1 MVNGTGTS
9 LERAG
14 KARGYS
20 LRLLVFWTCPVAT
33 HVVERASQC
42 YSLTQPPNR
51 QMLPDIDSLALF
63 VKAAELRSLT
73 RAAESSHM
81 GLAAASR
88 RISLLEHRLKAPLL
102 ERSSKGVELTPA
114 GATLLVHAKAM
125 LLQMNQ
131 MQADMDDHG
140 AGRRGQ
146 LRIHA
151 NTSAMTEFV
160 PDDLARYTRLNPDVR
175 LIVEERWS
183 AQIVAALLAGD
194 ADVGIVVEGVSTE
207 GLEVF
212 PYRTDRLAVIVPQGH
227 PLASNEAASFIDVL
241 DYDLIA
247 LEGASSMMRLLSEQ
261 AVHFEK
267 GLRLRVQVRG
277 FEVVC
282 RVVQS
287 GLGVGLLPYQAA
299 SAMSESMGLTV
310 RPLSDEWAVRQML
323 TCIKKDRPRPLALTR
338 LLEILAS
345 ES

>member
-1 MVNGTGTS
+1 
-9 LERAG
+9 
-14 KARGYS
+14 
-20 LRLLVFWTCPVAT
+20 
-33 HVVERASQC
+33 
-42 YSLTQPPNR
+42 
-51 QMLPDIDSLALF
+51 MLPDIDSLALF

-88 RISLLEHRLKAPLL
+88 RISLLEHRLKCSLF
-102 ERSSKGVELTPA
+102 ERSPKGVELTPA

-125 LLQMNQ
+125 LLQLNQ

-146 LRIHA
+146 LRVWA
-151 NTSAMTEFV
+151 NTSTMTEFV
-160 PDDLARYTRLNPDVR
+160 PGDLARFAKLNPDVQ
-175 LIVEERWS
+175 LILEERWS
-183 AQIVAALLAGD
+183 AQIVAALLAGE
-194 ADVGIVVEGVSTE
+194 ADVGIIVEGVATD

-212 PYRTDRLAVIVPQGH
+212 PYRTDRLAVIVPQDH
-227 PLASNEAASFIDVL
+227 PLASNEAVDFVDVL

-247 LEGASSMMRLLSEQ
+247 LESGSSMMRLLAEQ
-261 AVHFEK
+261 AVHLEK

-299 SAMSESMGLTV
+299 SVMSQSMGLTV
-310 RPLSDEWAVRQML
+310 RPLTDEWAVRQML
-323 TCIKKDRPRPLALTR
+323 TCIKKDRPRSISLTR
-338 LLEILAS
+338 LLEVLTNAKVSADLANTRQAPS
-345 ES
+345 TAQDSLGLQNDGAVHHFSGDCDRCAM